1 MEKIGKIFRD
11 SLVKNIKT
19 NVQEKKSTF
28 LLSYTAVSSK
38 QMDSLRKNMKTK
50 GAKVFVSKNRLAQI
64 ALKELEQENFAN
76 SITSQTAFI
85 WSNEDAAAVSK
96 SLVDF
101 AKEIKGAVVQGG
113 ILDGAFLSKEQ
124 VQKLAA
130 LPPREVLLAQL
141 LQTILSPIT
150 QLAGVLNAKS
160 KDLLSILKQLSEKKG
175 GKDG

>member
-1 MEKIGKIFRD
+1 
-11 SLVKNIKT
+11 
-19 NVQEKKSTF
+19 
-28 LLSYTAVSSK
+28 
-38 QMDSLRKNMKTK
+38 MKTK

-113 ILDGAFLSKEQ
+113 ISDGAFLSKEQ
-124 VQKLAA
+124 VQRLAA

-160 KDLLSILKQLSEKKG
+160 RDLLSILKQLSEKKG
-175 GKDG
+175 GS